1 MAGQFSGWASLL
13 MAGALCMPM
22 LAHGREPGSASR
34 MGVSRGPAPR
44 MNFDSRYHHD
54 HYYPP
59 RGAVVP
65 GLPPGARSIYYGSH
79 RYYMRGGVWYR
90 PYGPRWMVFA
100 PPIGLVVPFLPEFYT
115 TVWFGGVPYYYAND
129 TYYLWDR
136 GASGYVVSS
145 PPSTSSDQTGQ
156 EASAPGGSGGDD
168 DIFVYPRNGQ
178 SEAQT
183 AKDRFECHQW
193 AVSQTGFDPSEPGG
207 GVPAEQNAGKRA
219 DYRRAISA
227 CLEGRQYSVR

>member
-1 MAGQFSGWASLL
+1 MTGPTLKLAALL
-13 MAGALCMPM
+13 LGGALLLPV
-22 LAHGREPGSASR
+22 LVQGREPGGA
-34 MGVSRGPAPR
+34 RGPAPH

-59 RGAVVP
+59 RGYAVP
-65 GLPPGARSIYYGSH
+65 ALPPGARSVYYGGN
-79 RYYMRGGVWYR
+79 RYFMRGGVWYR
-90 PYGPRWMVFA
+90 PYGPRFVVFA

-115 TVWFGGVPYYYAND
+115 TVWFGGLPYYYAND

-136 GASGYVVSS
+136 GANGYVVSS
-145 PPSTSSDQTGQ
+145 PPPGAGDGTAASDAA
-156 EASAPGGSGGDD
+156 ASGPGTTEDF
-168 DIFVYPRNGQ
+168 FVYPRNGQ

-207 GVPAEQNAGKRA
+207 GVDTGQNAGKRT
-219 DYRRAISA
+219 DYKRAISA

>member
-1 MAGQFSGWASLL
+1 MTGQISGWAALL
-13 MAGALCMPM
+13 MAGALCAPM
-22 LAHGREPGSASR
+22 LAHGRDPGGAAHR
-34 MGVSRGPAPR
+34 DGSRGPAPR
-44 MNFDSRYHHD
+44 VNFDNRYHHD
-54 HYYPP
+54 HYYPS
-59 RGAVVP
+59 RGAVVR
-65 GLPPGARSIYYGSH
+65 GLPPGARSVHYGSQ

-90 PYGPRWMVFA
+90 PYGPRWVVFA

-115 TVWFGGVPYYYAND
+115 TVWFGGIPYYYAND

-136 GASGYVVSS
+136 GASGYVVSNPPAS
-145 PPSTSSDQTGQ
+145 PADQNGQIDAAPAASSAGNDL
-156 EASAPGGSGGDD
+156 
-168 DIFVYPRNGQ
+168 FVYPRNGQ
-178 SEAQT
+178 SESQT